1 MINSNYQINNIMGKI
16 CNYKKEK
23 EFQFI
28 SLLPDNNC
36 DKCVQLRVKEFFKII
51 GNKYFRIIFPS
62 YRVLIIKKL

>member
-28 SLLPDNNC
+28 SLLPDNN
-36 DKCVQLRVKEFFKII
+36 VNVYNF
-51 GNKYFRIIFPS
+51 G
-62 YRVLIIKKL
+62 